1 MKAALQAWGSGNLF
15 HQRRAKE
22 RTDPDVIAAMVARTV
37 PRVGRQRVVANPQ
50 MPA

>member
-37 PRVGRQRVVANPQ
+37 P
-50 MPA
+50 